1 MDDDLQA
8 LEAHVE
14 RLLAATRRL
23 ADENVEL
30 RAQLAQARGRADRL
44 ARRIDEAR
52 SRVESALARLPQ
64 PADPDAHDTTAH

>member
-52 SRVESALARLPQ
+52 SRVEAALARLPQ
-64 PADPDAHDTTAH
+64 PTDPDAHDTAH